1 MNGKLNELEVSQL
14 DLASG
19 TTLELLSKR
28 EREIFS
34 AVVMGFSSQEIGNA
48 HHISKHTVDT
58 HRRNIIQKTGFNSLV
73 DWIRAANACH

>member
-1 MNGKLNELEVSQL
+1 MNGLQDKMGISHLEFSVNN
-14 DLASG
+14 
-19 TTLELLSKR
+19 TLELLSKR

-34 AVVMGFSSQEIGNA
+34 AVVMGMSSQEIGWI

-73 DWIRAANACH
+73 DWIRAANACQ